1 MKAFVT
7 NLLIVALVGALS
19 SQAALAAISDQQRD
33 ILKKKGLRDV
43 EQPLVVGAEETSA
56 EQPAGTVL
64 LPNLPMLEKA
74 VDPDQ
79 YVLGPGDGLVVSM
92 MGPDPRM
99 FALNVLPE
107 GDVLIPGV
115 GPVHADGLTLTEF
128 RRALATKVNTYFRN
142 IELYCYLETPALFRV
157 FVTGEVAS
165 PGPVAVSGVER
176 VTDAIEKAGNVKSNG
191 SMRLITLER
200 GGKEIRVDLLRF
212 VQQGDL
218 ANNPFLRS
226 GDRVHVPPA
235 GWHAIITG
243 QVKKAGSYEI
253 VEGETV
259 ADVIGLAGGFTTD
272 AFDDSVLVAR
282 IAAGGVTTLNIPK
295 SRFGMP
301 LADQDEIG
309 VFDRLKGRRYVEVE
323 GGTARTGRFYLA
335 QNEGIADLIVRS
347 GGLKASADRSAAFI
361 QKKNGTTVKIDL
373 RDYLS
378 PAPAKN
384 IELEDGDVLTIPEIR
399 RTVSV
404 GGEVNTPGEFPYNGD
419 LTIVQYIGLAG
430 GPSKDGS
437 VDRVVVYSP
446 DGRAHGVDR
455 NAHPGGG
462 DVIIVKKSVYKIFG
476 DFFSGVIRVGT
487 IVVSILILNK

>member
-7 NLLIVALVGALS
+7 NLLIVVLALALS
-19 SQAALAAISDQQRD
+19 SQAALAAISDQQD
-33 ILKKKGLRDV
+33 VFKKKGLKDI
-43 EQPLVVGAEETSA
+43 EQPLTLGTGETSG
-56 EQPAGTVL
+56 EQPTGTAL
-64 LPNLPMLEKA
+64 LPNIPMLEKA

-79 YVLGPGDGLVVSM
+79 YVLGPGDGLVVSI

-107 GDVLIPGV
+107 GDVLIPGI

-157 FVTGEVAS
+157 FVTGEVVN

-176 VTDAIEKAGNVKSNG
+176 VADAIEKAGSVKGNG
-191 SMRLITLER
+191 SLRLITLER
-200 GGKEIRVDLLRF
+200 GGKEIRVDILRF
-212 VQQGDL
+212 VEQGDL
-218 ANNPFLRS
+218 GNNPFLRS
-226 GDRVHVPPA
+226 GDRVHVPPS
-235 GWHAIITG
+235 GWHAAIAG
-243 QVKKAGSYEI
+243 QVKKPGSYEI

-259 ADVIGLAGGFTTD
+259 ADLIELAGGFTTD

-282 IAAGGVTTLNIPK
+282 IAAGGVATVGVPK

-309 VFDRLKGRRYVEVE
+309 VFDRLKGRRYVRVE
-323 GGTARTGRFYLA
+323 GGTLRTGRFFLA
-335 QNEGIADLIVRS
+335 QNDGIADLIVRS
-347 GGLKASADRSAAFI
+347 GGLKASADRSAAYI

-373 RDYLS
+373 KDYLS

-404 GGEVNTPGEFPYNGD
+404 GGEVNMPGEFPYNGD

-437 VDRVVVYSP
+437 VDRVVVYSS
-446 DGRAHGVDR
+446 DGSAHGVDR
-455 NAHPGGG
+455 NAHPDGG
-462 DVIIVKKSVYKIFG
+462 DVIIVKKSAYKIFG
-476 DFFSGVIRVGT
+476 DFFSGVIRIGT

>member
-7 NLLIVALVGALS
+7 NLLIVVLALALS
-19 SQAALAAISDQQRD
+19 SQAALAAISDQQD
-33 ILKKKGLRDV
+33 VFKKKGLKDI
-43 EQPLVVGAEETSA
+43 EQPLTLGTGETSG
-56 EQPAGTVL
+56 EQPTGTAL
-64 LPNLPMLEKA
+64 LPNIPMLEKA

-79 YVLGPGDGLVVSM
+79 YVLGPGDGLVVSI

-107 GDVLIPGV
+107 GDILIPGI

-157 FVTGEVAS
+157 FVTGEVAN

-176 VTDAIEKAGNVKSNG
+176 VADAIEKAGSVKGNG
-191 SMRLITLER
+191 SLRLITLER

-212 VQQGDL
+212 VEQGDL
-218 ANNPFLRS
+218 GNNPFLRS
-226 GDRVHVPPA
+226 GDRVHVPPS
-235 GWHAIITG
+235 GWHAAIAG
-243 QVKKAGSYEI
+243 QVKKPGSYEI

-259 ADVIGLAGGFTTD
+259 ADLIELAGGFTTD

-282 IAAGGVTTLNIPK
+282 IAAGGVATVGVPK

-309 VFDRLKGRRYVEVE
+309 VFDRLKGRRYVRVE
-323 GGTARTGRFYLA
+323 GGTLRTGRFFLA
-335 QNEGIADLIVRS
+335 QNDGIADLIVRS
-347 GGLKASADRSAAFI
+347 GGVKASADRSAAYI
-361 QKKNGTTVKIDL
+361 QKKNGTTVKVDL
-373 RDYLS
+373 QDYLS

-455 NAHPGGG
+455 NAHPDGG
-462 DVIIVKKSVYKIFG
+462 DVIIVKKSAYKIFG
-476 DFFSGVIRVGT
+476 DFFSGVIRIGT

>member
-7 NLLIVALVGALS
+7 NLLIVVLALALS
-19 SQAALAAISDQQRD
+19 SQAALAAISDQQD
-33 ILKKKGLRDV
+33 VFKKKGLKDI
-43 EQPLVVGAEETSA
+43 EQPLTLGTGETSG
-56 EQPAGTVL
+56 EQPTGTAL
-64 LPNLPMLEKA
+64 LPNIPMLEKA

-79 YVLGPGDGLVVSM
+79 YVLGPGDGLVVSI

-107 GDVLIPGV
+107 GDVLIPGI

-157 FVTGEVAS
+157 FVTGEVVN

-176 VTDAIEKAGNVKSNG
+176 VADAIEKAGSVKGNG
-191 SMRLITLER
+191 SLRLITLER
-200 GGKEIRVDLLRF
+200 GGKEIRVDILRF
-212 VQQGDL
+212 VEQGDL
-218 ANNPFLRS
+218 GNNPFLRS

-235 GWHAIITG
+235 GWHAAIAG
-243 QVKKAGSYEI
+243 QVKKPGSYEI

-259 ADVIGLAGGFTTD
+259 ADLIELAGGFTTD

-282 IAAGGVTTLNIPK
+282 IAAGGVATVGVPK

-309 VFDRLKGRRYVEVE
+309 VFDRLKGRRYVRVE
-323 GGTARTGRFYLA
+323 GGTLRTGRFFLA
-335 QNEGIADLIVRS
+335 QNDGIADLIVRS
-347 GGLKASADRSAAFI
+347 GGLKASADRSAAYI

-373 RDYLS
+373 KDYLS

-455 NAHPGGG
+455 NAHPDGG
-462 DVIIVKKSVYKIFG
+462 DVIIVKKSAYKIFG
-476 DFFSGVIRVGT
+476 DFFSGVIRIGT

>member
-7 NLLIVALVGALS
+7 NLLIVVLALALS
-19 SQAALAAISDQQRD
+19 SQAALAAISDQQD
-33 ILKKKGLRDV
+33 VFKKKGLKDI
-43 EQPLVVGAEETSA
+43 EQPLTLGTGETSG
-56 EQPAGTVL
+56 EQPTGTAL
-64 LPNLPMLEKA
+64 LPNIPMLEKA

-79 YVLGPGDGLVVSM
+79 YVLGPGDGLVVSI

-107 GDVLIPGV
+107 GDVLIPGI

-157 FVTGEVAS
+157 FVTGEVAN

-176 VTDAIEKAGNVKSNG
+176 VADAIEKAGSVKGNG
-191 SMRLITLER
+191 SLRLITLER
-200 GGKEIRVDLLRF
+200 GGKEIRVDILRF
-212 VQQGDL
+212 VEQGDL
-218 ANNPFLRS
+218 GNNPFLRS

-235 GWHAIITG
+235 GWHAAIAG
-243 QVKKAGSYEI
+243 QVKKPGSYEI

-259 ADVIGLAGGFTTD
+259 ADLIELAGGFTTD

-282 IAAGGVTTLNIPK
+282 IAAGGVATVGVPK

-309 VFDRLKGRRYVEVE
+309 VFDRLKGRRYVRVE
-323 GGTARTGRFYLA
+323 GGTLRTGRFFLA
-335 QNEGIADLIVRS
+335 QNDGIADLIVRS
-347 GGLKASADRSAAFI
+347 GGLKASADRSAAYI

-373 RDYLS
+373 KDYLS

-384 IELEDGDVLTIPEIR
+384 IELEDGDVLTIPEVR

-404 GGEVNTPGEFPYNGD
+404 GGEVSMPGEFPYNGD

-446 DGRAHGVDR
+446 DGSAHGVDR
-455 NAHPGGG
+455 NAHPDGG
-462 DVIIVKKSVYKIFG
+462 DVIIVKKSAYKIFG
-476 DFFSGVIRVGT
+476 DFFSGVIRIGT